1 MEKNAEQTS
10 TEWKY
15 LLQNDVL
22 GYRRAILPLRYLIQ
36 HLAPYNP
43 RRAIQKGERTFEEI
57 RNSLDTFG
65 LVEDIV
71 FNERSQN
78 VVGGNQR
85 VRVMYEEDPDGEA
98 PCVVIDCNENDEK
111 MLCIALNRLHNR
123 FDDKALCEI
132 FTQLQE
138 SNYPNIE
145 VTGFDETEIGAL
157 NRLFEQAAPVEESG
171 PVFIICPKCQYKGP
185 KADFETDETVP
196 SEEPA
201 CEDVPD
207 EDGGNEWGDVT

>member
-1 MEKNAEQTS
+1 MAKNEAQDS
-10 TEWKY
+10 TNWKY

-22 GYRRAILPLRYLIQ
+22 GYKRAALPVGYLIK

-43 RRAIQKGERTFEEI
+43 RRSIQKGERTFEEI

-71 FNERSQN
+71 FNVRSEH

-85 VRVMYEEDPDGEA
+85 VRVLYEEDPEGEA
-98 PCVVIDCNENDEK
+98 PCVLIDCDDADEK

-132 FTQLQE
+132 FTILKE
-138 SNYPNIE
+138 NNFPNIE

-157 NRLFEQAAPVEESG
+157 DRLFESVAPPQETE

-185 KADFETDETVP
+185 KADFETDETEP
-196 SEEPA
+196 SEEA
-201 CEDVPD
+201 VCENAADD
-207 EDGGNEWGDVT
+207 DAGNEWGDND